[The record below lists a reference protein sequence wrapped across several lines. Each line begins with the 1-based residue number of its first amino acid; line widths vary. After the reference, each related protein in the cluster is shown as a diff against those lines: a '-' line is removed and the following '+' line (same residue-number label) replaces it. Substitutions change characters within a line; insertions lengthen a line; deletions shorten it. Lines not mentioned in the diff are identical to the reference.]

1 MVSTSRILAFICAA
15 VLMAFSSVEATGGFN
30 LKLGD
35 ACCTKKSDRG
45 AKDCKMNYC
54 EYDSKSEGF
63 IKPQYPCQDTHTHTG
78 GNYTDADAKYKCVE
92 NPPLNEA
99 GSVTASMG
107 AVAVALLVAR
117 MA

>member
-1 MVSTSRILAFICAA
+1 MVSTSRILKFICAA

-35 ACCTKKSDRG
+35 ACCTTKSDRG
-45 AKDCKMNYC
+45 AKDCKSNEC
-54 EYDSKSEGF
+54 TYDTGASGF
-63 IKPQYPCQDTHTHTG
+63 TKPQYPCQDTHTHTG
-78 GNYTDADAKYKCVE
+78 GNYTDADAKYKCVKS
-92 NPPLNEA
+92 PPLSEA
-99 GSVTASMG
+99 GSMTASMG